1 MKRIKKL
8 IAAVAIFT
16 LSISVMGCKM
26 IEKTPEAI
34 QKTVYATV
42 GDEKITKADMDKEMN
57 LTEETIEKLKQQY
70 GDKYESVLKQS
81 RIQYLNTMI
90 NEKLLLNNAESMG
103 VTPTDD
109 ELNQYADKT
118 MEQIKQAYP
127 TIEELKEKYK
137 NEDDLAQALQAMGT
151 TEESYKDY
159 SQQLE
164 EIGYTEDSY
173 KDYLKKGYI
182 AQQVQQAIINSIEV
196 TDDDVQSYYDEN
208 KDSQYT
214 VGAGAN
220 AAHILIAEKGSDGNI
235 DFDVS
240 LVKANEVKAKLDAGA
255 DFAQLASEYGTDGT
269 KDKGGD
275 LGFVAYNQANYDQDF
290 LAGFKQLSEGQI
302 SDPVKSQFGYHIIKA
317 TGIKDEV
324 VTPFDDVKEQIK
336 SQLLQQQQSKAFND
350 KISEWKDAAKVKTY
364 EDKL

>member
-42 GDEKITKADMDKEMN
+42 GDEKITKADMDEEMKA
-57 LTEETIEKLKQQY
+57 TIDQLKQQY
-70 GDKYESVLKQS
+70 GDDYANNEKIKDQLKQMKV
-81 RIQYLNTMI
+81 QYLNAMV
-90 NEKLLLNNAESMG
+90 NEKLMLKNAESVG

-109 ELNQYADKT
+109 ELNEYADKQI
-118 MEQIKQAYP
+118 EQLKQAYP
-127 TIEELKEKYK
+127 
-137 NEDDLAQALQAMGT
+137 DDAQF
-151 TEESYKDY
+151 
-159 SQQLE
+159 QQVLE
-164 EIGYTEDSY
+164 ANGFTEDSY
-173 KDYLKKGYI
+173 KDYAKKQYKL
-182 AQQVQQAIINSIEV
+182 QKVQEAIFADVEV
-196 TDDDVQSYYDEN
+196 TDDDAKAYYDEN

-235 DFDVS
+235 DFDAS
-240 LVKANEVKAKLDAGA
+240 LAKANEVKAKLDAGA

-302 SDPVKSQFGYHIIKA
+302 SDPIKSQFGYHIIKA

>member
-42 GDEKITKADMDKEMN
+42 GDEKITKADMDEEMKA
-57 LTEETIEKLKQQY
+57 TIDQLKQQY
-70 GDKYESVLKQS
+70 GDDYANNEKIKDQLKQMKV
-81 RIQYLNTMI
+81 QYLNAMV
-90 NEKLLLNNAESMG
+90 NEKLMLKNAESVG

-109 ELNQYADKT
+109 ELNEYADKQI
-118 MEQIKQAYP
+118 EQLKQAYP
-127 TIEELKEKYK
+127 
-137 NEDDLAQALQAMGT
+137 DDAQLQ
-151 TEESYKDY
+151 
-159 SQQLE
+159 QVLE
-164 EIGYTEDSY
+164 ANGFTEDSY
-173 KDYLKKGYI
+173 KDYAKKQYKL
-182 AQQVQQAIINSIEV
+182 QKVQEAITADVEV
-196 TDDDVQSYYDEN
+196 TDDDAKAYYDEN

-235 DFDVS
+235 DFDAS
-240 LVKANEVKAKLDAGA
+240 LAKANEVKAKLDAGA

-302 SDPVKSQFGYHIIKA
+302 SDPIKSQFGYHIIKA

-336 SQLLQQQQSKAFND
+336 SQLSQQKQSEAFNT
-350 KISEWKDAAKVKTY
+350 KISEWKDASKVKTY

>member
-42 GDEKITKADMDKEMN
+42 GDEKITKADMDEEMKA
-57 LTEETIEKLKQQY
+57 TIDQLKQQY
-70 GDKYESVLKQS
+70 GDDYANNEKIKDQLKQMKV
-81 RIQYLNTMI
+81 QYLNAMV
-90 NEKLLLNNAESMG
+90 NEKLMLKNAESVG

-109 ELNQYADKT
+109 ELNEYADKQI
-118 MEQIKQAYP
+118 EQLKQAYP
-127 TIEELKEKYK
+127 DDAQLQQELEA
-137 NEDDLAQALQAMGT
+137 NGF
-151 TEESYKDY
+151 
-159 SQQLE
+159 
-164 EIGYTEDSY
+164 TEDSY
-173 KDYLKKGYI
+173 KDYAKKQYKL
-182 AQQVQQAIINSIEV
+182 QKVQEAITADVEV
-196 TDDDVQSYYDEN
+196 TDDDAKAYYDEN

-235 DFDVS
+235 DFDAS
-240 LVKANEVKAKLDAGA
+240 LAKANEVKAKLDAGA

-302 SDPVKSQFGYHIIKA
+302 SDPIKSQFGYHIIKA

-336 SQLLQQQQSKAFND
+336 SQLLQQKQSEAFNT

>member
-42 GDEKITKADMDKEMN
+42 GDEKITKADMDEEMKA
-57 LTEETIEKLKQQY
+57 TIDQLKQQY
-70 GDKYESVLKQS
+70 GDDYANNEKIKDQLKQMKV
-81 RIQYLNTMI
+81 QYLNAMV
-90 NEKLLLNNAESMG
+90 NEKLMLKNAESVG

-109 ELNQYADKT
+109 ELNEYADKQI
-118 MEQIKQAYP
+118 EQLKQAYP
-127 TIEELKEKYK
+127 
-137 NEDDLAQALQAMGT
+137 DDAQF
-151 TEESYKDY
+151 
-159 SQQLE
+159 QQVLE
-164 EIGYTEDSY
+164 ANGFTEDSY
-173 KDYLKKGYI
+173 KDYAKKQYKL
-182 AQQVQQAIINSIEV
+182 QKVQEAITADVEV
-196 TDDDVQSYYDEN
+196 TDDDAKAYYDEN

-235 DFDVS
+235 DFDAS
-240 LVKANEVKAKLDAGA
+240 LAKANEVKAKLDAGA

-324 VTPFDDVKEQIK
+324 VTPFDDVKDQIK
-336 SQLLQQQQSKAFND
+336 SQLLQQKQTDAFNA
-350 KISEWKDAAKVKTY
+350 KMSEWKDAAKVKTY

>member
-42 GDEKITKADMDKEMN
+42 GDEKITKADMDEEMKA
-57 LTEETIEKLKQQY
+57 TIDQLKQQY
-70 GDKYESVLKQS
+70 GDDYANNEKIKDQLKQMKV
-81 RIQYLNTMI
+81 QYLNAMV
-90 NEKLLLNNAESMG
+90 NEKLMLKNAESVG

-109 ELNQYADKT
+109 ELNEYADKQI
-118 MEQIKQAYP
+118 EQLKQAYP
-127 TIEELKEKYK
+127 
-137 NEDDLAQALQAMGT
+137 DDAQLQ
-151 TEESYKDY
+151 
-159 SQQLE
+159 QVLE
-164 EIGYTEDSY
+164 ANGFTEDSY
-173 KDYLKKGYI
+173 KDYAKKQYKL
-182 AQQVQQAIINSIEV
+182 QKVQEAITADVEV
-196 TDDDVQSYYDEN
+196 TDDDAKAYYDEN

-235 DFDVS
+235 DFDAS
-240 LVKANEVKAKLDAGA
+240 LAKANEVKAKLDAGA

-302 SDPVKSQFGYHIIKA
+302 SDPIKSQFGYHIIKA

-336 SQLLQQQQSKAFND
+336 SQLLQQKQSEAFNT
-350 KISEWKDAAKVKTY
+350 KISEWKDASRVKTY

>member
-42 GDEKITKADMDKEMN
+42 GDEKITKADMDEEMKA
-57 LTEETIEKLKQQY
+57 TIDQLKQKY
-70 GDKYESVLKQS
+70 GDNYENDEKIKDQIKQMKV
-81 RIQYLNTMI
+81 QYLNAMV
-90 NEKLLLNNAESMG
+90 NEKLMLKNAESVG

-109 ELNQYADKT
+109 ELNEYADKQI
-118 MEQIKQAYP
+118 EQLKQAYP
-127 TIEELKEKYK
+127 
-137 NEDDLAQALQAMGT
+137 DDAQLQ
-151 TEESYKDY
+151 
-159 SQQLE
+159 QVLE
-164 EIGYTEDSY
+164 ANGFTEDSY
-173 KDYLKKGYI
+173 KDYAKKQYKL
-182 AQQVQQAIINSIEV
+182 QKVQEAITADVEV
-196 TDDDVQSYYDEN
+196 TDDDAKAYYDEN

-235 DFDVS
+235 DFDAS
-240 LVKANEVKAKLDAGA
+240 LAKANEVKAKLDAGA

-302 SDPVKSQFGYHIIKA
+302 SDPIKSQFGYHIIKA

-336 SQLLQQQQSKAFND
+336 SQLLQQKQSEAFNT
-350 KISEWKDAAKVKTY
+350 KISEWKDASKVKTY

>member
-42 GDEKITKADMDKEMN
+42 GDEKITKADMDEEMKA
-57 LTEETIEKLKQQY
+57 TIDQLKQQY
-70 GDKYESVLKQS
+70 GDDYANNEKIKDQLKQMKV
-81 RIQYLNTMI
+81 QYLNAMV
-90 NEKLLLNNAESMG
+90 NEKLMLKNAESVG

-109 ELNQYADKT
+109 ELNEYADKQI
-118 MEQIKQAYP
+118 EQLKQAYP
-127 TIEELKEKYK
+127 
-137 NEDDLAQALQAMGT
+137 DDAQF
-151 TEESYKDY
+151 
-159 SQQLE
+159 QQVLE
-164 EIGYTEDSY
+164 ANGFTEDSY
-173 KDYLKKGYI
+173 KDYAKKQYKL
-182 AQQVQQAIINSIEV
+182 QKVQEAITADVEV
-196 TDDDVQSYYDEN
+196 TDDDAKAYYDEN

-235 DFDVS
+235 DFDAS
-240 LVKANEVKAKLDAGA
+240 LAKANEVKAKLDAGA

-302 SDPVKSQFGYHIIKA
+302 SDPIKSQFGYHIIKA

-324 VTPFDDVKEQIK
+324 VTPFDDVKDQIK
-336 SQLLQQQQSKAFND
+336 SQLLQQKQTDAFNA
-350 KISEWKDAAKVKTY
+350 KMSEWKDAAKVKTY

>member
-42 GDEKITKADMDKEMN
+42 GDEKITKADMDEEMKA
-57 LTEETIEKLKQQY
+57 TIDQLKQQY
-70 GDKYESVLKQS
+70 GDDYANNEKIKDQLKQMKV
-81 RIQYLNTMI
+81 QYLNAMV
-90 NEKLLLNNAESMG
+90 NEKLMLKNAESVG

-109 ELNQYADKT
+109 ELNEYADKQI
-118 MEQIKQAYP
+118 EQLKQAYP
-127 TIEELKEKYK
+127 
-137 NEDDLAQALQAMGT
+137 DDAQLQ
-151 TEESYKDY
+151 
-159 SQQLE
+159 QVLE
-164 EIGYTEDSY
+164 ANGFTEDSY
-173 KDYLKKGYI
+173 KDYAKKQYKL
-182 AQQVQQAIINSIEV
+182 QKVQEAITADVEV
-196 TDDDVQSYYDEN
+196 TDDDAKAYYDEN

-235 DFDVS
+235 DFDAS
-240 LVKANEVKAKLDAGA
+240 LAKANEVKAKLDAGA

-302 SDPVKSQFGYHIIKA
+302 SYPIKSQFGYHIIKA

>member
-42 GDEKITKADMDKEMN
+42 GDEKITKADMDEEMKA
-57 LTEETIEKLKQQY
+57 TIDQLKQKY
-70 GDKYESVLKQS
+70 GDNYENDEKIKDQIKQMKV
-81 RIQYLNTMI
+81 QYLNAMV
-90 NEKLLLNNAESMG
+90 NEKLMLKNAESVG

-109 ELNQYADKT
+109 ELNEYADKQI
-118 MEQIKQAYP
+118 EQLKQAYP
-127 TIEELKEKYK
+127 
-137 NEDDLAQALQAMGT
+137 DDAQLQ
-151 TEESYKDY
+151 
-159 SQQLE
+159 QVLE
-164 EIGYTEDSY
+164 ANGFTEDSY
-173 KDYLKKGYI
+173 KDYAKKQYTL
-182 AQQVQQAIINSIEV
+182 QKVQEAIFADVEV
-196 TDDDVQSYYDEN
+196 TDEDAQAYYDEN

-220 AAHILIAEKGSDGNI
+220 ASHILIAEKGSDGNI
-235 DFDVS
+235 DFDAS
-240 LVKANEVKAKLDAGA
+240 LAKANEVKAKLDAGS
-255 DFAQLASEYGTDGT
+255 DFATLASEYGTDGT

-336 SQLLQQQQSKAFND
+336 SQLLQQKQTDAFND

>member
-42 GDEKITKADMDKEMN
+42 GDEKITKADMDEEMKA
-57 LTEETIEKLKQQY
+57 TIDQLKQQY
-70 GDKYESVLKQS
+70 GDDYANNEKIKDQLKQMKV
-81 RIQYLNTMI
+81 QYLNAMV
-90 NEKLLLNNAESMG
+90 NEKLMLKNAESVG

-109 ELNQYADKT
+109 ELNEYADKQI
-118 MEQIKQAYP
+118 EQLKQAYP
-127 TIEELKEKYK
+127 
-137 NEDDLAQALQAMGT
+137 DDAQLQ
-151 TEESYKDY
+151 
-159 SQQLE
+159 QVLE
-164 EIGYTEDSY
+164 ANGFTEDSY
-173 KDYLKKGYI
+173 KDYAKKQYKL
-182 AQQVQQAIINSIEV
+182 QKVQEAITADVEV
-196 TDDDVQSYYDEN
+196 TDDDAKAYYDEN

-235 DFDVS
+235 DFDAS
-240 LVKANEVKAKLDAGA
+240 LAKANEVKAKLDACA

-302 SDPVKSQFGYHIIKA
+302 SDPIKSQFGYHIIKA

>member
-1 MKRIKKL
+1 LKRIKKL

-42 GDEKITKADMDKEMN
+42 GDEKITKADMDEEMKA
-57 LTEETIEKLKQQY
+57 TIDQLKQQY
-70 GDKYESVLKQS
+70 GDDYANNEKIKDQLKQMKV
-81 RIQYLNTMI
+81 QYLNAMV
-90 NEKLLLNNAESMG
+90 NEKLMLKNAESVG

-109 ELNQYADKT
+109 ELNEYADKQI
-118 MEQIKQAYP
+118 EQLKQAYP
-127 TIEELKEKYK
+127 
-137 NEDDLAQALQAMGT
+137 DDAQLQ
-151 TEESYKDY
+151 
-159 SQQLE
+159 QVLE
-164 EIGYTEDSY
+164 ANGFTEDSY
-173 KDYLKKGYI
+173 KDYAKKQYKL
-182 AQQVQQAIINSIEV
+182 QKVQEAITADVEV
-196 TDDDVQSYYDEN
+196 TDDDAKAYYDEN

-235 DFDVS
+235 DFDAS
-240 LVKANEVKAKLDAGA
+240 LAKANEVKAKLDAGA

-302 SDPVKSQFGYHIIKA
+302 SDPIKSQFGYHIIKA

>member
-8 IAAVAIFT
+8 IAAVTIFT

-42 GDEKITKADMDKEMN
+42 GDEKITKADMDEEMKA
-57 LTEETIEKLKQQY
+57 TIDQLKQQY
-70 GDKYESVLKQS
+70 GDDYANNEKIKDQLKQMKV
-81 RIQYLNTMI
+81 QYLNAMV
-90 NEKLLLNNAESMG
+90 NEKLMLKNAESVG

-109 ELNQYADKT
+109 ELNEYADKQI
-118 MEQIKQAYP
+118 EQLKQAYP
-127 TIEELKEKYK
+127 
-137 NEDDLAQALQAMGT
+137 DDAQLQ
-151 TEESYKDY
+151 
-159 SQQLE
+159 QVLE
-164 EIGYTEDSY
+164 ANGFTEDSY
-173 KDYLKKGYI
+173 KDYAKKQYKL
-182 AQQVQQAIINSIEV
+182 QKVQEAITADVEV
-196 TDDDVQSYYDEN
+196 TDDDAKAYYDEN

-235 DFDVS
+235 DFDAS
-240 LVKANEVKAKLDAGA
+240 LAKANEVKAKLDSGA

-324 VTPFDDVKEQIK
+324 VTPFDDVKDQIK
-336 SQLLQQQQSKAFND
+336 SQLLQQKQTDAFNA

>member
-42 GDEKITKADMDKEMN
+42 GDEKITKADMDEEMKA
-57 LTEETIEKLKQQY
+57 TIDQLKQQY
-70 GDKYESVLKQS
+70 GDDYANNEKIKDQLKQMKV
-81 RIQYLNTMI
+81 QYLNAMV
-90 NEKLLLNNAESMG
+90 NEKLMLKNAESVG

-109 ELNQYADKT
+109 ELNEYADKQI
-118 MEQIKQAYP
+118 EQLKQAYP
-127 TIEELKEKYK
+127 
-137 NEDDLAQALQAMGT
+137 DDAQLQ
-151 TEESYKDY
+151 
-159 SQQLE
+159 QVLE
-164 EIGYTEDSY
+164 ANGFTEDSY
-173 KDYLKKGYI
+173 KDYAKKQYKL
-182 AQQVQQAIINSIEV
+182 QKVQEAITADVEV
-196 TDDDVQSYYDEN
+196 TDDDAKAYYDEN

-235 DFDVS
+235 DFDAS
-240 LVKANEVKAKLDAGA
+240 LAKANEVKAKLDAGA

-302 SDPVKSQFGYHIIKA
+302 SDPIKSQFGYHIIKA

-350 KISEWKDAAKVKTY
+350 KISEWKDATKVKTY

>member
-42 GDEKITKADMDKEMN
+42 GDEKITKADMDEEMKA
-57 LTEETIEKLKQQY
+57 TIDQLKQQY
-70 GDKYESVLKQS
+70 GDDYANNEKIKDQLKQMKV
-81 RIQYLNTMI
+81 QYLNAMV
-90 NEKLLLNNAESMG
+90 NEKLMLKNAESVG

-109 ELNQYADKT
+109 ELNEYADKQI
-118 MEQIKQAYP
+118 EQLKQAYP
-127 TIEELKEKYK
+127 
-137 NEDDLAQALQAMGT
+137 DDAQLQ
-151 TEESYKDY
+151 
-159 SQQLE
+159 QVLE
-164 EIGYTEDSY
+164 ANGFTEDSY
-173 KDYLKKGYI
+173 KDYAKKQYKL
-182 AQQVQQAIINSIEV
+182 QKVQEAITADVEV
-196 TDDDVQSYYDEN
+196 TDDDAKAYYDEN

-235 DFDVS
+235 DFDAS
-240 LVKANEVKAKLDAGA
+240 LAKANEVKAKLDAGA

-302 SDPVKSQFGYHIIKA
+302 SDPIKSQFGYHIIKA

-364 EDKL
+364 EDKI

>member
-42 GDEKITKADMDKEMN
+42 GDEKITKADMDEEMKA
-57 LTEETIEKLKQQY
+57 TIDQLKQQY
-70 GDKYESVLKQS
+70 GDDYANNEKIKDQLKQMKV
-81 RIQYLNTMI
+81 QYLNAMV
-90 NEKLLLNNAESMG
+90 NEKLMLKNAESVG

-109 ELNQYADKT
+109 ELNEYADKQI
-118 MEQIKQAYP
+118 EQLKQAYP
-127 TIEELKEKYK
+127 
-137 NEDDLAQALQAMGT
+137 DDAQLQ
-151 TEESYKDY
+151 
-159 SQQLE
+159 QVLE
-164 EIGYTEDSY
+164 ANGFTEDSY
-173 KDYLKKGYI
+173 KDYAKKQYKL
-182 AQQVQQAIINSIEV
+182 QKVQEAITADVEV
-196 TDDDVQSYYDEN
+196 TDDDAKAYYDEN

-235 DFDVS
+235 DFDAS
-240 LVKANEVKAKLDAGA
+240 LAKANEVKAKLDAGA

-302 SDPVKSQFGYHIIKA
+302 SDPIKSQFGYHIIKA

-336 SQLLQQQQSKAFND
+336 SQLLQQKQSEAFNT
-350 KISEWKDAAKVKTY
+350 KISEWKDASKVKTY

>member
-42 GDEKITKADMDKEMN
+42 GDEKITKADMDEEMKA
-57 LTEETIEKLKQQY
+57 TIDQLKQQY
-70 GDKYESVLKQS
+70 GDDYANNEKIKDQLKQMKV
-81 RIQYLNTMI
+81 QYLNAMV
-90 NEKLLLNNAESMG
+90 NEKLMLKNAESVG

-109 ELNQYADKT
+109 ELNEYADKQI
-118 MEQIKQAYP
+118 EQLKQAYP
-127 TIEELKEKYK
+127 
-137 NEDDLAQALQAMGT
+137 DDAQLQ
-151 TEESYKDY
+151 
-159 SQQLE
+159 QVLE
-164 EIGYTEDSY
+164 ANGFTEDSY
-173 KDYLKKGYI
+173 KDYAKKQYKL
-182 AQQVQQAIINSIEV
+182 QKVQEAITADVEV
-196 TDDDVQSYYDEN
+196 TDDDAKAYYDEN

-235 DFDVS
+235 DFDAS
-240 LVKANEVKAKLDAGA
+240 LAKANEVKAKLDAGA

-302 SDPVKSQFGYHIIKA
+302 SDPIKSQFGYHIIKA

-336 SQLLQQQQSKAFND
+336 SQLLQQKQSEAFND

>member
-42 GDEKITKADMDKEMN
+42 GDEKITKADMDEEMKA
-57 LTEETIEKLKQQY
+57 TIDQLKQQY
-70 GDKYESVLKQS
+70 GDDYANNEKIKDQLKQMKV
-81 RIQYLNTMI
+81 QYLNAMV
-90 NEKLLLNNAESMG
+90 NEKLMLKNAESVG

-109 ELNQYADKT
+109 ELNEYADKQI
-118 MEQIKQAYP
+118 EQLKQAYP
-127 TIEELKEKYK
+127 
-137 NEDDLAQALQAMGT
+137 DDAQLQ
-151 TEESYKDY
+151 
-159 SQQLE
+159 QVLE
-164 EIGYTEDSY
+164 ANGFTEDSY
-173 KDYLKKGYI
+173 KDYAKKQYKL
-182 AQQVQQAIINSIEV
+182 QKVQEAITADVEV
-196 TDDDVQSYYDEN
+196 TDDDAKAYYDEN

-235 DFDVS
+235 DFDAS
-240 LVKANEVKAKLDAGA
+240 LAKANEVKAKLDAGA

-290 LAGFKQLSEGQI
+290 LAGFKQLSEGKI
-302 SDPVKSQFGYHIIKA
+302 SDPIKSQFGYHIIKA

-336 SQLLQQQQSKAFND
+336 SQLLQQKQSEAFNT
-350 KISEWKDAAKVKTY
+350 KISEWKDASKVKTY

>member
-42 GDEKITKADMDKEMN
+42 GDEKITKADMDEEMKA
-57 LTEETIEKLKQQY
+57 TIDQLKQQY
-70 GDKYESVLKQS
+70 GDDYANNEKIKDQLKQMKV
-81 RIQYLNTMI
+81 QYLNAMV
-90 NEKLLLNNAESMG
+90 NEKLMLKNAESVG

-109 ELNQYADKT
+109 ELNEYADKQI
-118 MEQIKQAYP
+118 EQLKQAYP
-127 TIEELKEKYK
+127 
-137 NEDDLAQALQAMGT
+137 DDAQLQ
-151 TEESYKDY
+151 
-159 SQQLE
+159 QVLE
-164 EIGYTEDSY
+164 ANGFTEDSY
-173 KDYLKKGYI
+173 KDYAKKQYKL
-182 AQQVQQAIINSIEV
+182 QKVQEAITADVEV
-196 TDDDVQSYYDEN
+196 TDDDAKAYYDEN

-235 DFDVS
+235 DFDAS
-240 LVKANEVKAKLDAGA
+240 LAKANEVKAKLDAGA

-302 SDPVKSQFGYHIIKA
+302 SDPIKSQFGYHIIKA

-336 SQLLQQQQSKAFND
+336 SQLIQQKQSEAFNT
-350 KISEWKDAAKVKTY
+350 KISEWKDASKVKTY

>member
-1 MKRIKKL
+1 LKRIKKL

-42 GDEKITKADMDKEMN
+42 GDEKITKADMDEEMKA
-57 LTEETIEKLKQQY
+57 TIDQLKQQY
-70 GDKYESVLKQS
+70 GDDYANNEKIKDQLKQMKV
-81 RIQYLNTMI
+81 QYLNAMV
-90 NEKLLLNNAESMG
+90 NEKLMLKNAESVG

-109 ELNQYADKT
+109 ELNEYADKQI
-118 MEQIKQAYP
+118 EQLKQAYP
-127 TIEELKEKYK
+127 
-137 NEDDLAQALQAMGT
+137 DDAQLQ
-151 TEESYKDY
+151 
-159 SQQLE
+159 QVLE
-164 EIGYTEDSY
+164 ANGFTEDSY
-173 KDYLKKGYI
+173 KDYAKKQYKL
-182 AQQVQQAIINSIEV
+182 QKVQEAITADVEV
-196 TDDDVQSYYDEN
+196 TDDDAKAYYDEN

-235 DFDVS
+235 DFDAS
-240 LVKANEVKAKLDAGA
+240 LAKANEVKAKLDAGA

-302 SDPVKSQFGYHIIKA
+302 SDPIKSQFGYHIIKA

-336 SQLLQQQQSKAFND
+336 SQLLQQKQSEAFNT
-350 KISEWKDAAKVKTY
+350 KISEWKDASKVKTY

>member
-42 GDEKITKADMDKEMN
+42 GDEKITKADMDEEMKA
-57 LTEETIEKLKQQY
+57 TIDQLKQQY
-70 GDKYESVLKQS
+70 GDDYANNEKIKDQLKQMKV
-81 RIQYLNTMI
+81 QYLNAMV
-90 NEKLLLNNAESMG
+90 NEKLMLKNAESVG

-109 ELNQYADKT
+109 ELNEYADKQI
-118 MEQIKQAYP
+118 EQLKQAYP
-127 TIEELKEKYK
+127 
-137 NEDDLAQALQAMGT
+137 DDAQLQ
-151 TEESYKDY
+151 
-159 SQQLE
+159 QVLE
-164 EIGYTEDSY
+164 ANGFTEDSY
-173 KDYLKKGYI
+173 KDYAKKQYKL
-182 AQQVQQAIINSIEV
+182 QKVQEAITADVEV
-196 TDDDVQSYYDEN
+196 TDDDAKAYYDEN

-235 DFDVS
+235 DFDAS
-240 LVKANEVKAKLDAGA
+240 LAKANEVKAKLDAGA

-324 VTPFDDVKEQIK
+324 VTPFDDVKDQIK
-336 SQLLQQQQSKAFND
+336 SQLLQQKQTDAFNA
-350 KISEWKDAAKVKTY
+350 KMSEWKDAAKVKTY

>member
-42 GDEKITKADMDKEMN
+42 GDEKITKADMDEEMKA
-57 LTEETIEKLKQQY
+57 TIDQLKQKY
-70 GDKYESVLKQS
+70 GDNYENDEKIKDQLKQMKV
-81 RIQYLNTMI
+81 QYLNAMV
-90 NEKLLLNNAESMG
+90 NEKLMLKNAESVG

-109 ELNQYADKT
+109 ELNEYADKQI
-118 MEQIKQAYP
+118 EQLKQAYP
-127 TIEELKEKYK
+127 
-137 NEDDLAQALQAMGT
+137 DDAQLQ
-151 TEESYKDY
+151 
-159 SQQLE
+159 QVLE
-164 EIGYTEDSY
+164 ANGFTEDSY
-173 KDYLKKGYI
+173 KDYAKKQYKL
-182 AQQVQQAIINSIEV
+182 QKVQEAITADVEV
-196 TDDDVQSYYDEN
+196 TDDDAKAYYDEN

-235 DFDVS
+235 DFDAS
-240 LVKANEVKAKLDAGA
+240 LAKANEVKAKLDAGA

-302 SDPVKSQFGYHIIKA
+302 SDPIKSQFGYHIIKA
-317 TGIKDEV
+317 TGIKDAV

-336 SQLLQQQQSKAFND
+336 SQLLQQKQTEAFNT
-350 KISEWKDAAKVKTY
+350 KISEWKDASKVKTY

>member
-42 GDEKITKADMDKEMN
+42 GDEKITKADMDEEMKA
-57 LTEETIEKLKQQY
+57 TIDQLKQQY
-70 GDKYESVLKQS
+70 GDDYANNEKIKDQLKQMKV
-81 RIQYLNTMI
+81 QYLNAMV
-90 NEKLLLNNAESMG
+90 NEKLMLKNAESVG

-109 ELNQYADKT
+109 ELNEYADKQI
-118 MEQIKQAYP
+118 EQLKQAYP
-127 TIEELKEKYK
+127 
-137 NEDDLAQALQAMGT
+137 DDAQLQ
-151 TEESYKDY
+151 
-159 SQQLE
+159 QVLE
-164 EIGYTEDSY
+164 ANGFTEDSY
-173 KDYLKKGYI
+173 KDYAKKQYKL
-182 AQQVQQAIINSIEV
+182 QKVQEAITADVEV
-196 TDDDVQSYYDEN
+196 TDDDAKAYYDEN

-235 DFDVS
+235 DFDAS
-240 LVKANEVKAKLDAGA
+240 LAKANEVKAKLDAGA
-255 DFAQLASEYGTDGT
+255 DFVQLASEYGTDGT

-302 SDPVKSQFGYHIIKA
+302 SDPIKSQFGYHIIKA

-336 SQLLQQQQSKAFND
+336 SQLLQQKQSEAFNT
-350 KISEWKDAAKVKTY
+350 KISEWKDASKVKTY

>member
-42 GDEKITKADMDKEMN
+42 GDEKITKADMDEEMKA
-57 LTEETIEKLKQQY
+57 TIDQLKQQY
-70 GDKYESVLKQS
+70 GDDYANNEKIKDQLKQMKV
-81 RIQYLNTMI
+81 QYLNAMV
-90 NEKLLLNNAESMG
+90 NEKLMLKNAESVG

-109 ELNQYADKT
+109 ELNEYADKQI
-118 MEQIKQAYP
+118 EQLKQAYP
-127 TIEELKEKYK
+127 
-137 NEDDLAQALQAMGT
+137 DDAQLQ
-151 TEESYKDY
+151 
-159 SQQLE
+159 QVLE
-164 EIGYTEDSY
+164 ANGFTEDSY
-173 KDYLKKGYI
+173 KDYAKKQYKL
-182 AQQVQQAIINSIEV
+182 QKVQEAITADVEV
-196 TDDDVQSYYDEN
+196 TDDDAKAYYDEN

-235 DFDVS
+235 DFDAS
-240 LVKANEVKAKLDAGA
+240 LAKANEVKAKLDAGA

-302 SDPVKSQFGYHIIKA
+302 SDPIKSQFGYHIIKA

-336 SQLLQQQQSKAFND
+336 SQLLQQKQSEAFNT

>member
-42 GDEKITKADMDKEMN
+42 GDEKITKADMDEEMKA
-57 LTEETIEKLKQQY
+57 TIDQLKQQY
-70 GDKYESVLKQS
+70 GDDYANNEKIKDQLKQMKV
-81 RIQYLNTMI
+81 QYLNAMV
-90 NEKLLLNNAESMG
+90 NEKLMLKNAESVG

-109 ELNQYADKT
+109 ELNEYADKQI
-118 MEQIKQAYP
+118 EQLKQAYP
-127 TIEELKEKYK
+127 
-137 NEDDLAQALQAMGT
+137 DDAQLQ
-151 TEESYKDY
+151 
-159 SQQLE
+159 QVLE
-164 EIGYTEDSY
+164 ANGFTEDSY
-173 KDYLKKGYI
+173 KDYAKKQYKL
-182 AQQVQQAIINSIEV
+182 QKVQEAITADVEV
-196 TDDDVQSYYDEN
+196 TDDDAKAYYDEN

-235 DFDVS
+235 DFDAS
-240 LVKANEVKAKLDAGA
+240 LAKANEVKAKLDAGA

-336 SQLLQQQQSKAFND
+336 SQLLQQKQSEAFNT
-350 KISEWKDAAKVKTY
+350 KISEWKDASKVKTY

>member
-42 GDEKITKADMDKEMN
+42 GDEKITKADMDEEMKA
-57 LTEETIEKLKQQY
+57 TIDQLKQKY
-70 GDKYESVLKQS
+70 GDNYENDEKIKDQIKQMKV
-81 RIQYLNTMI
+81 QYLNAMV
-90 NEKLLLNNAESMG
+90 NEKLMLKNAESVG

-109 ELNQYADKT
+109 ELNEYADKQI
-118 MEQIKQAYP
+118 EQLKQAYP
-127 TIEELKEKYK
+127 
-137 NEDDLAQALQAMGT
+137 DDAQLQ
-151 TEESYKDY
+151 
-159 SQQLE
+159 QVLE
-164 EIGYTEDSY
+164 ANGFTEDSY
-173 KDYLKKGYI
+173 KDYAKKQYTL
-182 AQQVQQAIINSIEV
+182 QKVQEAIFADVEV
-196 TDDDVQSYYDEN
+196 TDEDAQAYYDEN

-220 AAHILIAEKGSDGNI
+220 ASHILIAEKGSDGNI
-235 DFDVS
+235 DFDAS
-240 LVKANEVKAKLDAGA
+240 LAKANEVKAKLDAGS
-255 DFAQLASEYGTDGT
+255 DFATLASEYVTDGT

-317 TGIKDEV
+317 EV

-336 SQLLQQQQSKAFND
+336 SQLLQQKQTDAFND

>member
-42 GDEKITKADMDKEMN
+42 GDEKITKADMDEEMKA
-57 LTEETIEKLKQQY
+57 TIDQLKQQY
-70 GDKYESVLKQS
+70 GDDYANNEKIKDQLKQMTV
-81 RIQYLNTMI
+81 QYLNAMV
-90 NEKLLLNNAESMG
+90 NEKLMLKNAESVG

-109 ELNQYADKT
+109 ELNEYADKQI
-118 MEQIKQAYP
+118 EQLKQAYP
-127 TIEELKEKYK
+127 
-137 NEDDLAQALQAMGT
+137 DDAQLQ
-151 TEESYKDY
+151 
-159 SQQLE
+159 QVLE
-164 EIGYTEDSY
+164 ANGFTEDSY
-173 KDYLKKGYI
+173 KDYAKKQYKL
-182 AQQVQQAIINSIEV
+182 QKVQEAITADVEV
-196 TDDDVQSYYDEN
+196 TDDDAKAYYDEN

-235 DFDVS
+235 DFDAS
-240 LVKANEVKAKLDAGA
+240 LAKANEVKAKLDAGA

-302 SDPVKSQFGYHIIKA
+302 SDPIKSQFGYHIIKA

>member
-1 MKRIKKL
+1 LKRIKKL

-42 GDEKITKADMDKEMN
+42 GDEKITKADMDEEMKA
-57 LTEETIEKLKQQY
+57 TIDQLKQQY
-70 GDKYESVLKQS
+70 GDDYANNEKIKDQLKQMKV
-81 RIQYLNTMI
+81 QYLNAMV
-90 NEKLLLNNAESMG
+90 NEKLMLKNAESVG

-109 ELNQYADKT
+109 ELNEYADKQI
-118 MEQIKQAYP
+118 EQLKQAYP
-127 TIEELKEKYK
+127 
-137 NEDDLAQALQAMGT
+137 DDAQLQ
-151 TEESYKDY
+151 
-159 SQQLE
+159 QVLE
-164 EIGYTEDSY
+164 ANGFTEDSY
-173 KDYLKKGYI
+173 KDYAKKQYKL
-182 AQQVQQAIINSIEV
+182 QKVQEAITADVEV
-196 TDDDVQSYYDEN
+196 TDDDAKAYYDEN

-235 DFDVS
+235 DFDAS
-240 LVKANEVKAKLDAGA
+240 LAKANEVKAKLDAGA

-302 SDPVKSQFGYHIIKA
+302 SDPIKSQFGYHIIKA

-336 SQLLQQQQSKAFND
+336 SQLLQQKQSEAFNT

>member
-42 GDEKITKADMDKEMN
+42 GDEKITKADMDEEMKA
-57 LTEETIEKLKQQY
+57 TIDQLKQKY
-70 GDKYESVLKQS
+70 GDNYENDEKIKDQLKQMKV
-81 RIQYLNTMI
+81 QYLNAMV
-90 NEKLLLNNAESMG
+90 NEKLMLKNAESVG

-109 ELNQYADKT
+109 ELNEYADKQI
-118 MEQIKQAYP
+118 EQLKQAYP
-127 TIEELKEKYK
+127 
-137 NEDDLAQALQAMGT
+137 DDAQLQ
-151 TEESYKDY
+151 
-159 SQQLE
+159 QVLE
-164 EIGYTEDSY
+164 ANGFTEDSY
-173 KDYLKKGYI
+173 KDYAKKQYKL
-182 AQQVQQAIINSIEV
+182 QKVQEAITADVEV
-196 TDDDVQSYYDEN
+196 TDDDAKAYYDEN

-235 DFDVS
+235 DFDAS
-240 LVKANEVKAKLDAGA
+240 LAKANEVKAKLDAGA

-302 SDPVKSQFGYHIIKA
+302 SDPIKSQFGYHIIKA
-317 TGIKDEV
+317 TGIKDAV

-336 SQLLQQQQSKAFND
+336 SQLLQQKQTEAFNT
-350 KISEWKDAAKVKTY
+350 KISEWKDASKVKTY
-364 EDKL
+364 EDKH